1 MPLTPK
7 GKKILR
13 AMQREYGPV
22 RGKAV
27 FYASLNKGRI
37 EGTEAAG
44 GVMSGE
50 PLADAGSPVDPSQG
64 RLAPRRLICVRVLEP
79 PRNRWV
85 PNQRRKSCESPTRT
99 DTSGA
104 HCY

>member
-13 AMQREYGPV
+13 AMRLEYGPA

-37 EGTEAAG
+37 EGAETAPGPRHIRET
-44 GVMSGE
+44 
-50 PLADAGSPVDPSQG
+50 PS
-64 RLAPRRLICVRVLEP
+64 RRGFP
-79 PRNRWV
+79 
-85 PNQRRKSCESPTRT
+85 
-99 DTSGA
+99 G
-104 HCY
+104 